1 MKRLFLSI
9 FMLTSAVFMMAE
21 DYKYINVI
29 SNGAGESIELSTVQK
44 LTFTDTQVVV
54 HTETGE
60 MTFPLTEMEKM
71 TFTVTADAIDVLPLQ
86 TESLQFMQG
95 QLVTSGKGLL
105 RIYNANGV
113 LMQIAAINSDKAVVK
128 LDNLPSGMYIVNL
141 GKQTIKI
148 SK

>member
-44 LTFTDTQVVV
+44 LTFTDTQVIV